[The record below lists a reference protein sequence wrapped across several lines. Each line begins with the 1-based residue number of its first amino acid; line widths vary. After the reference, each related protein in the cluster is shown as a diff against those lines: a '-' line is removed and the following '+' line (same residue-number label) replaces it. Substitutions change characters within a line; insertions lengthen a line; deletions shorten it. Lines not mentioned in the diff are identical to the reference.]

1 MATYNNTIIKHRS
14 DTLANWNNY
23 NPVINEGEIV
33 FIKDTNQIKIGDGN
47 SRFNA
52 LSVYGDVTT
61 ITTNVSSL
69 QTNVS
74 SLQTNVSSLQTT
86 TANQN
91 ERISDL
97 ESELEGVGVI
107 MQDILS

>member
-33 FIKDTNQIKIGDGN
+33 FIKDTNQIKIGNGN

-52 LSVYGDVTT
+52 LSVYGDTT
-61 ITTNVSSL
+61 TLNTNVSSL

-74 SLQTNVSSLQTT
+74 SLQTNVGNLQTT
-86 TANQN
+86 TTNQGS
-91 ERISDL
+91 RITNL
-97 ESELEGVGVI
+97 ESELEGVGEI
-107 MQDILS
+107 IQNILS